1 MSKPIDFRPVILA
14 GGSGTRF
21 WPRSRRARAKQVL
34 ALDGERS
41 MIQQTVERLKPL
53 AGLDKTWII
62 TNEYLAHEIADQL
75 PGLPAEQIVQEPVA
89 RNTAPACGLAAFL
102 IERQNPDAVLGI
114 FPSDHVIADE
124 PRFLKALQKGI
135 ALAAAGDNIVV
146 LGIEPTARRNRL
158 RLHRDRRPDQGRCP
172 RCTCAA
178 LLRSPTRTAPKSLWP
193 PATTTGTRACFC
205 GRRARWP
212 TPCASTCR
220 RPRRCSKAIAAAYGT
235 PQFDEVFRTL
245 YPKCENISVDYAVL
259 EPRSAKGEHLSHLY
273 CLPAEF
279 SWNDLGSW
287 ASLYEY
293 QLETRLRGDAEGNV
307 ADTGGHLAIEASE
320 QLHLQPQEVRGPGR
334 RGEPGHRGHRRCA
347 ADRPPR
353 PLAGCGQDREG
364 AGTQRAERADLRV
377 RRISPGGRERK
388 EPRDGAQRN
397 PGKAFQRNPPRP
409 VVAERSGITT
419 HHQDAVAR
427 SPCPEAPLGAPAPS
441 CALYNSWVTQRVLLA
456 GWGGDIARNN

>member
-1 MSKPIDFRPVILA
+1 MLNAIDFRPVILA

-62 TNEYLAHEIADQL
+62 TNEVLAQEIADQL
-75 PGLPAEQIVQEPVA
+75 PGLPGAQIVQEPVA

-102 IERQNPDAVLGI
+102 IERDNPDAVLGV

-135 ALAAAGDNIVV
+135 ALTAGGDNIVV
-146 LGIEPTARRNRL
+146 LGIEPVRAETGYGYIETGDYAKDDSALHVRRFTEKPNQNRAEEFVSAGNYYWNSGMFLWSARTLANAVREHL
-158 RLHRDRRPDQGRCP
+158 PE
-172 RCTCAA
+172 
-178 LLRSPTRTAPKSLWP
+178 TAPLLE
-193 PATTTGTRACFC
+193 G
-205 GRRARWP
+205 
-212 TPCASTCR
+212 
-220 RPRRCSKAIAAAYGT
+220 IAAVWGT
-235 PQFDEVFRTL
+235 PQFEETFRAL

-307 ADTGGHLAIEASE
+307 AEAGGHMAIEANDNYIFSPKKFVALVGVE
-320 QLHLQPQEVRGPGR
+320 NLVVVDTEDALLIAHRDHSQDVGKIVKELGLTGR
-334 RGEPGHRGHRRCA
+334 NE
-347 ADRPPR
+347 
-353 PLAGCGQDREG
+353 L
-364 AGTQRAERADLRV
+364 
-377 RRISPGGRERK
+377 I
-388 EPRDGAQRN
+388 
-397 PGKAFQRNPPRP
+397 
-409 VVAERSGITT
+409 
-419 HHQDAVAR
+419 
-427 SPCPEAPLGAPAPS
+427 
-441 CALYNSWVTQRVLLA
+441 
-456 GWGGDIARNN
+456 